1 MRATPAAPQ
10 DHTVSI
16 ETGNQGMTHAPSS
29 PSAQACDRE
38 HTLLQRVDIAITR
51 DIHAGAPMKRS
62 AAENGGL
69 KDPADIGED
78 VAHKRARPAAKARVA
93 GCGSYISVMGDTFRA
108 ERLTCD
114 TPKTARERYCAA
126 KEGARIISFDVRI
139 GVPEISGGIAV
150 LPSDEMREG
159 IAPELA
165 SISAV
170 EGRNVPCHAPELP
183 STICH
188 PIYAQV
194 QPAIALEM
202 DAKERVAQV
211 ESGGL
216 EKFPARTRDGVAEKD
231 TVTGSSTGVELSK
244 EARVSIVRDMHWE
257 RPTNALAALHASHS
271 SVKLSRVLPSD
282 LLVTPAESRSSVES
296 TQAVLSALL
305 SNDLPQHAIS
315 MVHDLLSSVSVMEGK
330 YPPLDAPSR
339 SGPHSSHT
347 PICATAIASSQTSSR
362 RNAMPANG
370 DGTRGER
377 LCASL
382 LTAMDPGGP
391 ENTTQLTSPLREDD
405 TRTLQAS
412 AGCDGHGSV
421 LESPACE
428 LTADKAKTE
437 PKVHHGINCTSMDSG
452 VITLEASASLG
463 GISPALTL
471 RLSTPHSRI
480 HPPPPPPSVFC
491 LAKFY
496 SGIFALVSAIIRTTS
511 ILYLGRTLVGERM
524 PYRGWAREGIGTRA

>member
-1 MRATPAAPQ
+1 MLPGNKEAPRSLCTQKSLDLPALARPAVIAHERRQREQRAERAAACGAKGDGAEMRATPAAPQ

-38 HTLLQRVDIAITR
+38 HTPLQRVDIAITR
-51 DIHAGAPMKRS
+51 DIHA
-62 AAENGGL
+62 
-69 KDPADIGED
+69 DPADIGED

-93 GCGSYISVMGDTFRA
+93 G
-108 ERLTCD
+108 
-114 TPKTARERYCAA
+114 YCAA

-139 GVPEISGGIAV
+139 GVPEISGSIAV

-216 EKFPARTRDGVAEKD
+216 EKLPARTRDGVAEKD

-257 RPTNALAALHASHS
+257 RPTNALAALHASRS

-315 MVHDLLSSVSVMEGK
+315 MVHDLLSSLTNKLEAQR
-330 YPPLDAPSR
+330 Y
-339 SGPHSSHT
+339 
-347 PICATAIASSQTSSR
+347 ASKR
-362 RNAMPANG
+362 G
-370 DGTRGER
+370 WDTRGKA
-377 LCASL
+377 CASL

-391 ENTTQLTSPLREDD
+391 ENTTQLTSPLCEDD

-421 LESPACE
+421 LESPR
-428 LTADKAKTE
+428 
-437 PKVHHGINCTSMDSG
+437 
-452 VITLEASASLG
+452 AS
-463 GISPALTL
+463 
-471 RLSTPHSRI
+471 
-480 HPPPPPPSVFC
+480 
-491 LAKFY
+491 
-496 SGIFALVSAIIRTTS
+496 
-511 ILYLGRTLVGERM
+511 
-524 PYRGWAREGIGTRA
+524 